1 MKTTRLFGILLGFLV
16 SISFA
21 DGVRGATF
29 GVGANQFAI
38 EFVTIGDAGN
48 LPDNTGNPNS
58 VGGVAYEYRIGKYE
72 ISEQMIE
79 KANALGGLGID
90 KDARGP
96 NKPATRVS
104 WNEAA
109 RFVNWLNTSKGF
121 APAYQFALQPGDV
134 GYSKDAHAIEWSPGV
149 YRNPLARF
157 FLPNT
162 DEWYK
167 AAYYDPNKM
176 GGAGY
181 WDYPTGS
188 DSPPTPVAG
197 GTGAGTAVYDQ
208 PSNAEPTDVNNAGG
222 LSPYGTMAQGGNII
236 EFEETD
242 FNLVNGPT
250 TDARGL
256 RGGYWL
262 TSDLNLRS
270 TNRLSSP
277 PANQQ
282 RFYGFRVAAVIPEPS
297 TLVLVALA
305 GLGLLC
311 RRTR

>member
-1 MKTTRLFGILLGFLV
+1 MKTTRLLRILLGFLV

-21 DGVRGATF
+21 DGVWGATF

-38 EFVTIGDAGN
+38 DFVMIGNAGN
-48 LPDNTGNPNS
+48 LPDNTGNPNP
-58 VGGVAYEYRIGKYE
+58 VGGVAYDYRIGKYE

-90 KDARGP
+90 KNTRAP
-96 NKPATRVS
+96 NMPATSVS

-121 APAYQFALQPGDV
+121 APAYQFAFQPGEV
-134 GYSKDAHAIEWSPGV
+134 GYNKNDNAIEWAAGV

-167 AAYYDPNKM
+167 AAYYDGDN
-176 GGAGY
+176 GVY
-181 WDYPTGS
+181 YNYPTGS
-188 DSPPTPVAG
+188 DAAPATVAG
-197 GTGAGTAVYDQ
+197 GTGAGTAVWTRPFGDG
-208 PSNAEPTDVNNAGG
+208 PAEITNAGG
-222 LSPYGTMAQGGNII
+222 LSPYGTMAQGGNVF
-236 EFEETD
+236 ELEETD
-242 FNLVNGPT
+242 HNLVNGPPA
-250 TDARGL
+250 DARGL
-256 RGGYWL
+256 RGGYW
-262 TSDLNLRS
+262 SSPALNLQS
-270 TNRLSSP
+270 TNRLSSA

-282 RFYGFRVAAVIPEPS
+282 QHIGFRVAAVIPEPS